1 MKKLYKKKKKS
12 KLYIHIETQNREK
25 AKEQG
30 FYDGRFKTK
39 IIRNKKKE
47 AIKKQTRKKWKDN
60 DL

>member
-1 MKKLYKKKKKS
+1 MKKHKSSSLYS
-12 KLYIHIETQNREK
+12 HIQAQNRMN

-47 AIKKQTRKKWKDN
+47 AMKKLSRKKLKNSEDI
-60 DL
+60 D